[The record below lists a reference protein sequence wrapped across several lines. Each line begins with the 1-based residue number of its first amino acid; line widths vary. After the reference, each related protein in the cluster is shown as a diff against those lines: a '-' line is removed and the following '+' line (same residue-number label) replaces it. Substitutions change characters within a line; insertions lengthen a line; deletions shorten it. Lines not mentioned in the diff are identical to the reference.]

1 MINPNSAGYRILD
14 DRGAAGSSHPRR
26 RPRSPNVDPY
36 AEGAR
41 VSILS
46 LPDAADGSSR
56 ARARGRADS
65 TGGARLEIVPSS
77 DPADDLSIE
86 HLLREVAEGDR
97 TAFAEVYDRVSS
109 RVLGLV
115 TRLLRDRAQSEEVT
129 QEVFLEIWQQAGK
142 FDQNRGSGMAWVLT
156 MAHRRAIDRIRAS
169 QKSHE
174 RDLRIGIRDMER
186 DFDHVS
192 EAAEIR
198 LENERV
204 TRAMSRLTA
213 LQREAVI
220 LAYYGGY
227 SHSEMSQILGVPLG
241 TVKTRLRD
249 GMIRLRDEL
258 GVTS

>member
-1 MINPNSAGYRILD
+1 M
-14 DRGAAGSSHPRR
+14 
-26 RPRSPNVDPY
+26 
-36 AEGAR
+36 
-41 VSILS
+41 SILS
-46 LPDAADGSSR
+46 LADAASARSQ
-56 ARARGRADS
+56 ARAAARANHPA
-65 TGGARLEIVPSS
+65 GARLAIVPTP
-77 DPADDLSIE
+77 DTADDLSIE
-86 HLLREVAEGDR
+86 HLLREVAAGSR

-109 RVLGLV
+109 RVMGLV
-115 TRLLRDRAQSEEVT
+115 LRLLRDRAQSEEVT
-129 QEVFLEIWQQAGK
+129 QEVFLEIWQQAGR

-186 DFDHVS
+186 DFDQVAES
-192 EAAEIR
+192 VEIR
-198 LENERV
+198 VENERV
-204 TRAMSRLTA
+204 KQAMSRLTP

-227 SHSEMSQILGVPLG
+227 SHSEMAGILGIPLG

>member
-1 MINPNSAGYRILD
+1 MGAVFSLADAD
-14 DRGAAGSSHPRR
+14 DRRR
-26 RPRSPNVDPY
+26 TRDEMVANRSP
-36 AEGAR
+36 GATLR
-41 VSILS
+41 AMQS
-46 LPDAADGSSR
+46 ADG
-56 ARARGRADS
+56 AQH
-65 TGGARLEIVPSS
+65 
-77 DPADDLSIE
+77 LSIE
-86 HLLREVAEGDR
+86 SLLRDVAAGDR
-97 TAFAEVYDRVSS
+97 AAFAALYDRISS
-109 RVLGLV
+109 RVMGLV

-129 QEVFLEIWQQAGK
+129 QEVFLEIWQQAAK
-142 FDQNRGSGMAWVLT
+142 FDANRGSGIAWVLT

-186 DFDHVS
+186 DFDGVS
-192 EAAEIR
+192 ETVEIR
-198 LENERV
+198 VENERV
-204 TRAMSRLTA
+204 KRAMSRLTP

-227 SHSEMSQILGVPLG
+227 SHSEMAEILAIPLG

>member
-1 MINPNSAGYRILD
+1 VSYAASSADSLA
-14 DRGAAGSSHPRR
+14 DRRA
-26 RPRSPNVDPY
+26 
-36 AEGAR
+36 AR
-41 VSILS
+41 VK
-46 LPDAADGSSR
+46 
-56 ARARGRADS
+56 ARAE
-65 TGGARLEIVPSS
+65 ARQGVRLGLVP
-77 DPADDLSIE
+77 DPEVADDLSIE
-86 HLLREVAEGDR
+86 SLLRDVAEGDR
-97 TAFAEVYDRVSS
+97 AAFAEVYDRISS

-115 TRLLRDRAQSEEVT
+115 IRVLRDRAQSEEVT
-129 QEVFLEIWQQAGK
+129 QEVFLEIWQQAAK
-142 FDQNRGSGMAWVLT
+142 FDANRGSGMAWVLT

-186 DFDHVS
+186 DFDSVS
-192 EAAEIR
+192 ESVEIR
-198 LENERV
+198 IENERV
-204 TRAMSRLTA
+204 KAAMSRLTP

-227 SHSEMSQILGVPLG
+227 THSEMAQILGIPLG

>member
-1 MINPNSAGYRILD
+1 MSVVSLEDISEA
-14 DRGAAGSSHPRR
+14 
-26 RPRSPNVDPY
+26 RSQ
-36 AEGAR
+36 
-41 VSILS
+41 
-46 LPDAADGSSR
+46 
-56 ARARGRADS
+56 ARASARANHPA
-65 TGGARLEIVPSS
+65 GARLRLVQAVEPDSGQ
-77 DPADDLSIE
+77 DLSIE
-86 HLLREVAEGDR
+86 SLLRDVAGGDR
-97 TAFAEVYDRVSS
+97 TAFAEVYDRISS
-109 RVLGLV
+109 RVMGLV

-142 FDQNRGSGMAWVLT
+142 FDANKGSGMAWVLT

-174 RDLRIGIRDMER
+174 RDLKIGIRDMER
-186 DFDHVS
+186 DFDGVS
-192 EAAEIR
+192 ESVEIR
-198 LENERV
+198 IENERV
-204 TRAMSRLTA
+204 KRSMSRLTA

-227 SHSEMSQILGVPLG
+227 SHSEMAEILGIPLG